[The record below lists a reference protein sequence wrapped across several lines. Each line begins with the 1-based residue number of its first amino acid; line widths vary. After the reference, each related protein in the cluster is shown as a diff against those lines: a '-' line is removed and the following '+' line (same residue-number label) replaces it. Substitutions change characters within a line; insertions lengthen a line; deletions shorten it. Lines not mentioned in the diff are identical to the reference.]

1 MKLIDLLVEFGGD
14 LLSGLGITLQLTI
27 IGIIFASI
35 IGILCAVINVS
46 KNKYLKIITSI
57 YINIIRGTP
66 FLVQAYIIYFGL
78 PGALGIRMSE
88 MTAGIIA
95 ISLNAGA
102 YMAEIIRGGIEA
114 VDKGQMEAARSLG
127 LPTHVAMRKVI
138 LPQALR
144 TMTPSLINQF
154 IITLKDTSIL
164 SIIGIRE
171 LTMAG
176 KLVIAKNY
184 ESMAMWSL
192 VAVYYFIVIY
202 TITKISRYIERK
214 TAYGK

>member
-1 MKLIDLLVEFGGD
+1 MKLFDLLAEYGAA

-35 IGILCAVINVS
+35 IGVLCALVNVS
-46 KNKYLKIITSI
+46 KNKYLKVITSI

-78 PGALGIRMSE
+78 PMALGIRMNE
-88 MTAGIIA
+88 MTAGILA

-102 YMAEIIRGGIEA
+102 YMAEIMRGGIEA

-127 LPTHVAMRKVI
+127 LSYEKAMRKVI
-138 LPQALR
+138 LPQAVR
-144 TMTPSLINQF
+144 TMAPSLMNQF

-164 SIIGIRE
+164 SVIGIRE
-171 LTMAG
+171 LTMSG
-176 KLVIAKNY
+176 KLIIAKNY
-184 ESMAMWSL
+184 ESMAMWTL
-192 VAVYYFIVIY
+192 VAFYYFIVIY
-202 TITKISRYIERK
+202 GITKISRYIERK
-214 TAYGK
+214 AAYGK

>member
-1 MKLIDLLVEFGGD
+1 MKLIDLLVEYGGA
-14 LLSGLGITLQLTI
+14 LLAGLGITLRLTI
-27 IGIIFASI
+27 LGIIFASI
-35 IGILCAVINVS
+35 IGVLCALINVS
-46 KNKYLKIITSI
+46 KNKYLKIFTSI

-78 PGALGIRMSE
+78 PMALGIRMSE
-88 MTAGIIA
+88 TTAGIIA

-102 YMAEIIRGGIEA
+102 YMAEIMRGGIEA

-127 LPTHVAMRKVI
+127 LPYSKSMTKVI
-138 LPQALR
+138 LPQAIR

-176 KLVIAKNY
+176 KLIIAKNY
-184 ESMAMWSL
+184 ESMAMWTL
-192 VAVYYFIVIY
+192 VALFYFIAIY
-202 TITKISRYIERK
+202 AITKISRYIERK

>member
-1 MKLIDLLVEFGGD
+1 MKLIDLLVEYGGA
-14 LLSGLGITLQLTI
+14 LLAGLGITIRLTI
-27 IGIIFASI
+27 LGIIFASI
-35 IGILCAVINVS
+35 IGVLCALINVS
-46 KNKYLKIITSI
+46 KNKYLKIFTSI
-57 YINIIRGTP
+57 YINIVRGTP

-78 PGALGIRMSE
+78 PMALGIRMHE
-88 MTAGIIA
+88 TTAGIIA

-102 YMAEIIRGGIEA
+102 YMAEIMRGGIEA

-127 LPTHVAMRKVI
+127 LPYSKSMLKVI
-138 LPQALR
+138 LPQAVR

-176 KLVIAKNY
+176 KLIIAKNY
-184 ESMAMWSL
+184 ESMAMWTL
-192 VAVYYFIVIY
+192 VALFYFIVIY
-202 TITKISRYIERK
+202 GVTKISRYIERK

>member
-1 MKLIDLLVEFGGD
+1 MKLLDLLTEYGGA
-14 LLSGLGITLQLTI
+14 LLAGLGITLQLAIT
-27 IGIIFASI
+27 GIILASI
-35 IGILCAVINVS
+35 IGIFCAIINVS
-46 KNKYLKIITSI
+46 KNNYLKIIASI

-127 LPTHVAMRKVI
+127 LPSHKAMQKII

-176 KLVIAKNY
+176 KLVIAKTY
-184 ESMAMWSL
+184 ESMAMWSI
-192 VAVYYFIVIY
+192 VALYYFVIIY
-202 TITKISRYIERK
+202 AITKISRYMERK

>member
-1 MKLIDLLVEFGGD
+1 MKLIDLLVEYGGA
-14 LLSGLGITLQLTI
+14 LLAGLGITLRLTI
-27 IGIIFASI
+27 LGIIFASI
-35 IGILCAVINVS
+35 IGVLCALINVS
-46 KNKYLKIITSI
+46 KNKYLKIFTSI

-78 PGALGIRMSE
+78 PMALGIRMSE
-88 MTAGIIA
+88 TTAGIIA

-102 YMAEIIRGGIEA
+102 YMAEIMRGGIEA

-127 LPTHVAMRKVI
+127 LPYSKSMTKVI
-138 LPQALR
+138 LPQAIR

-176 KLVIAKNY
+176 KLIIAKNY
-184 ESMAMWSL
+184 ESMAMWTL
-192 VAVYYFIVIY
+192 VALFYFIVIY
-202 TITKISRYIERK
+202 AITKISRYIERK

>member
-1 MKLIDLLVEFGGD
+1 MSLFDLLVEYSD
-14 LLSGLGITLQLTI
+14 VLIAGLGITLKLTI
-27 IGIIFASI
+27 IGIIFASL
-35 IGILCAVINVS
+35 IGVVCALINVS
-46 KNKYLKIITSI
+46 HNKYLKIITNI

-66 FLVQAYIIYFGL
+66 FLVQAYIIYFGI
-78 PGALGIRMSE
+78 PMALGIRMDE
-88 MTAGIIA
+88 FTAGIIA

-102 YMAEIIRGGIEA
+102 YMAEIMRGGIEA

-127 LPTHVAMRKVI
+127 LPYAQSMLKVV

-144 TMTPSLINQF
+144 TMTPSIINQF

-164 SIIGIRE
+164 SIIGIKE

-184 ESMAMWSL
+184 RSMEMWTI
-192 VAVYYFIVIY
+192 VAVFYFVVIY
-202 TITKISRYIERK
+202 AMTLISRYIERK
-214 TAYGK
+214 TSYGK

>member
-1 MKLIDLLVEFGGD
+1 MKLFDLLVEYGGT
-14 LLSGLGITLQLTI
+14 LLAGLGITLKLAI
-27 IGIIFASI
+27 LGIIFASI
-35 IGILCAVINVS
+35 IGVLCALINVS
-46 KNKYLKIITSI
+46 KNKILKWIASV
-57 YINIIRGTP
+57 YIHIIRGTP

-78 PGALGIRMSE
+78 PMALGIRMSE

-102 YMAEIIRGGIEA
+102 YMAEIMRGGIEA

-127 LPTHVAMRKVI
+127 LSRGKAMQKVI
-138 LPQALR
+138 LPQAIR
-144 TMTPSLINQF
+144 TMAPSLINQF

-184 ESMAMWSL
+184 ESLAMWTL
-192 VAVYYFIVIY
+192 VALYYFIVIF

>member
-35 IGILCAVINVS
+35 IGVLCAVINVS

-88 MTAGIIA
+88 ITAGIIA
-95 ISLNAGA
+95 IRLNAGA
-102 YMAEIIRGGIEA
+102 YMAEIVRGGIDA
-114 VDKGQMEAARSLG
+114 VWDKW
-127 LPTHVAMRKVI
+127 
-138 LPQALR
+138 
-144 TMTPSLINQF
+144 
-154 IITLKDTSIL
+154 
-164 SIIGIRE
+164 
-171 LTMAG
+171 
-176 KLVIAKNY
+176 KL
-184 ESMAMWSL
+184 L
-192 VAVYYFIVIY
+192 AV
-202 TITKISRYIERK
+202 
-214 TAYGK
+214 

>member
-1 MKLIDLLVEFGGD
+1 MRLFDLLTEYGGT
-14 LLSGLGITLQLTI
+14 LLAGLGITLQLAIT
-27 IGIIFASI
+27 GIILASI

-46 KNKYLKIITSI
+46 KNNYLKIITSI
-57 YINIIRGTP
+57 YIHIIRGTP

-127 LPTHVAMRKVI
+127 LPSHKAMQKII

-144 TMTPSLINQF
+144 TMTPSLMNQF

-176 KLVIAKNY
+176 KLVIAKTY
-184 ESMAMWSL
+184 ESMAMWSI
-192 VAVYYFIVIY
+192 VALYYFIIIY
-202 TITKISRYIERK
+202 AITKISRYMERK

>member
-35 IGILCAVINVS
+35 IGVLCAVINVS

-138 LPQALR
+138 LPQAIR

>member
-1 MKLIDLLVEFGGD
+1 MKLFDLLVEYGGT
-14 LLSGLGITLQLTI
+14 LLAGLGITLKLAI
-27 IGIIFASI
+27 LGIIFASI
-35 IGILCAVINVS
+35 IGVLCALINVS
-46 KNKYLKIITSI
+46 KNKILKWITSI
-57 YINIIRGTP
+57 YIHIIRGTP

-78 PGALGIRMSE
+78 PMALGIRMSE

-102 YMAEIIRGGIEA
+102 YMAEIMRGGIEA

-127 LPTHVAMRKVI
+127 LSSGKAMQKVI
-138 LPQALR
+138 LPQAIR
-144 TMTPSLINQF
+144 TMAPSLINQF

-176 KLVIAKNY
+176 KMVISKNY
-184 ESMAMWSL
+184 ESVAMWTL
-192 VAVYYFIVIY
+192 VAIYYFIVIF

>member
-1 MKLIDLLVEFGGD
+1 MKLIDLLGQYGD
-14 LLSGLGITLQLTI
+14 TLLSGLAITVKLTI
-27 IGIIFASI
+27 LGMLFACI
-35 IGILCAVINVS
+35 IGILCALINVS
-46 KNKYLKIITSI
+46 HNKILKVIANI

-78 PGALGIRMSE
+78 PMLLDIRMPE
-88 MTAGIIA
+88 TTAGIIA

-102 YMAEIIRGGIEA
+102 YMAEIMRGGIEA

-127 LPTHVAMRKVI
+127 LPYPKAMMKVI
-138 LPQALR
+138 LPQAVR
-144 TMTPSLINQF
+144 TMAPSLINQF

-164 SIIGIRE
+164 SVIGIRE

-176 KLVIAKNY
+176 KLVIARNY
-184 ESMAMWSL
+184 ESMAIWTL
-192 VAVYYFIVIY
+192 VALFYFVIIY
-202 TITKISRYIERK
+202 AITKTARYVERK

>member
-1 MKLIDLLVEFGGD
+1 MKLFDLIAEYGGA

-27 IGIIFASI
+27 IGILFASI
-35 IGILCAVINVS
+35 IGVFCALVNVS

-78 PGALGIRMSE
+78 PMALGIRMSE
-88 MTAGIIA
+88 TTAGIVA

-102 YMAEIIRGGIEA
+102 YMAEIMRGGIEA

-127 LPTHVAMRKVI
+127 LPYPKAMVKVI
-138 LPQALR
+138 LPQAIR

-184 ESMAMWSL
+184 ESMAMWTL
-192 VAVYYFIVIY
+192 VALFYFVVIY
-202 TITKISRYIERK
+202 GITKISRYIERK

>member
-1 MKLIDLLVEFGGD
+1 MKLFDLLAEYGGA
-14 LLSGLGITLQLTI
+14 LLTGLGITLQLTI
-27 IGIIFASI
+27 IGILFASI
-35 IGILCAVINVS
+35 IGVLCALVNVS
-46 KNKYLKIITSI
+46 KNKYLKVITSI

-78 PGALGIRMSE
+78 PMALGIRMSE
-88 MTAGIIA
+88 TTAGIVA

-102 YMAEIIRGGIEA
+102 YMAEIMRGGIEA

-127 LPTHVAMRKVI
+127 LPYPKAMVKVI
-138 LPQALR
+138 LPQAIR

-184 ESMAMWSL
+184 ESMAMWTL
-192 VAVYYFIVIY
+192 VALYYFVVIY
-202 TITKISRYIERK
+202 GITKISRYIERK

>member
-1 MKLIDLLVEFGGD
+1 MKLFDLLAEYGGA

-35 IGILCAVINVS
+35 IGVFCALVNVS

-78 PGALGIRMSE
+78 PMALGIRMSE
-88 MTAGIIA
+88 TTAGIVA

-102 YMAEIIRGGIEA
+102 YMAEIMRGGIEA

-127 LPTHVAMRKVI
+127 LPYPKAMVKVI
-138 LPQALR
+138 LPQAIR

-184 ESMAMWSL
+184 ESMAMWTL
-192 VAVYYFIVIY
+192 VALFYFVVIY
-202 TITKISRYIERK
+202 GITKISRYIERK

>member
-1 MKLIDLLVEFGGD
+1 MKLIDLLVEYGAV
-14 LLSGLGITLQLTI
+14 LLSGLGITLQLTV
-27 IGIIFASI
+27 IGIILASI

-46 KNKYLKIITSI
+46 NNKYLKIITSI

-78 PGALGIRMSE
+78 PIAMNIRMSE
-88 MTAGIIA
+88 TTAGIIA

-127 LPTHVAMRKVI
+127 LPSSKTMRKVI

-176 KLVIAKNY
+176 KMIIAKNY
-184 ESMAMWSL
+184 ESLAMWSI
-192 VAVYYFIVIY
+192 VALYYFIVIY
-202 TITKISRYIERK
+202 AITKISRYVERK

>member
-1 MKLIDLLVEFGGD
+1 MSLFDLLVEYSD
-14 LLSGLGITLQLTI
+14 VLIAGLGITLKLTI
-27 IGIIFASI
+27 IGIIFASL
-35 IGILCAVINVS
+35 IGVVCALINVS
-46 KNKYLKIITSI
+46 HNKYLKIITNI

-66 FLVQAYIIYFGL
+66 FLVQAYIIYFGI
-78 PGALGIRMSE
+78 PMALGIRMDE
-88 MTAGIIA
+88 FTAGIIA

-102 YMAEIIRGGIEA
+102 YMAEIMRGGIEA

-127 LPTHVAMRKVI
+127 LPYTQSMLKVV

-144 TMTPSLINQF
+144 TMTPSIINQF

-164 SIIGIRE
+164 SIIGIKE

-184 ESMAMWSL
+184 RSMEMWTI
-192 VAVYYFIVIY
+192 VAVFYFVVIY
-202 TITKISRYIERK
+202 AMTLISRYIERK
-214 TAYGK
+214 TSYGK

>member
-1 MKLIDLLVEFGGD
+1 MKLIDLLAEFGGD
-14 LLSGLGITLQLTI
+14 LLAALGVTLQLTI
-27 IGIIFASI
+27 LGIIFASI
-35 IGILCAVINVS
+35 IGILCAIINVS
-46 KNKYLKIITSI
+46 NNKFLKVITSI

-88 MTAGIIA
+88 TTAGILA

-127 LPTHVAMRKVI
+127 LSSSKAMRKVI
-138 LPQALR
+138 LPQAIR

-164 SIIGIRE
+164 SAIGIYE
-171 LTMAG
+171 LTMVG
-176 KLVIAKNY
+176 KQIIARNY
-184 ESMAMWSL
+184 ESMAMWSI
-192 VAVYYFIVIY
+192 VALYYFIVIY
-202 TITKISRYIERK
+202 AITKISRYIERK

>member
-1 MKLIDLLVEFGGD
+1 MKLFDLLAEYGAA

-35 IGILCAVINVS
+35 IGVLCALVNVS
-46 KNKYLKIITSI
+46 KNKYLKVITSI

-78 PGALGIRMSE
+78 PMALGIRMNE
-88 MTAGIIA
+88 MTAGILA

-102 YMAEIIRGGIEA
+102 YMAEIMRGGIEA

-127 LPTHVAMRKVI
+127 LSYEKAMRKVI
-138 LPQALR
+138 LPQAVR
-144 TMTPSLINQF
+144 TMAPSLMNQF

-164 SIIGIRE
+164 SVIGIRE
-171 LTMAG
+171 LTMSG
-176 KLVIAKNY
+176 KLIIAKNY
-184 ESMAMWSL
+184 ESMAMWTL
-192 VAVYYFIVIY
+192 VAFYYFIVIY
-202 TITKISRYIERK
+202 GITKISRYIERK

>member
-1 MKLIDLLVEFGGD
+1 MKLFDLLAEYGGA
-14 LLSGLGITLQLTI
+14 LLTGLGITLQLTI

-35 IGILCAVINVS
+35 IGVLCALVNVS
-46 KNKYLKIITSI
+46 KNKYLKVITSI

-78 PGALGIRMSE
+78 PMALGIRMDE
-88 MTAGIIA
+88 MTAGILA

-102 YMAEIIRGGIEA
+102 YMAEIMRGGIEA

-127 LPTHVAMRKVI
+127 LPYPKAMMKVI
-138 LPQALR
+138 LPQAIR

-164 SIIGIRE
+164 SVIGIRE

-184 ESMAMWSL
+184 ESMAMWTL
-192 VAVYYFIVIY
+192 VALYYFVIIY
-202 TITKISRYIERK
+202 GITKISRYIERK

>member
-1 MKLIDLLVEFGGD
+1 MKLFDLLIEYGGT
-14 LLSGLGITLQLTI
+14 LLTGLGITLKLAI
-27 IGIIFASI
+27 LGIIFASI
-35 IGILCAVINVS
+35 IGVLCALINVS
-46 KNKYLKIITSI
+46 KNKILKWITSI
-57 YINIIRGTP
+57 YIHIIRGTP

-78 PGALGIRMSE
+78 PMALGIRISE

-95 ISLNAGA
+95 IRLNAGA
-102 YMAEIIRGGIEA
+102 YMAEIMRGGIEA

-127 LPTHVAMRKVI
+127 LSSGKAMQKVI
-138 LPQALR
+138 LPQAIR
-144 TMTPSLINQF
+144 TMAPSLINQF

-176 KLVIAKNY
+176 KMVISKNY
-184 ESMAMWSL
+184 ESVAMWTL
-192 VAVYYFIVIY
+192 VAIYYFIVIF

>member
-35 IGILCAVINVS
+35 IGVLCAVINVS

>member
-1 MKLIDLLVEFGGD
+1 MKLFDLLAEYGGA

-27 IGIIFASI
+27 IGILFASI
-35 IGILCAVINVS
+35 IGVFCALVNVS

-78 PGALGIRMSE
+78 PMALGIRMSE
-88 MTAGIIA
+88 TTAGIVA

-102 YMAEIIRGGIEA
+102 YMAEIMRGGIEA

-127 LPTHVAMRKVI
+127 LPYPKAMVKVI
-138 LPQALR
+138 LPQAIR

-184 ESMAMWSL
+184 ESMAMWTL
-192 VAVYYFIVIY
+192 VALFYFVVIY
-202 TITKISRYIERK
+202 GITKISRYIERK

>member
-1 MKLIDLLVEFGGD
+1 
-14 LLSGLGITLQLTI
+14 
-27 IGIIFASI
+27 
-35 IGILCAVINVS
+35 
-46 KNKYLKIITSI
+46 
-57 YINIIRGTP
+57 
-66 FLVQAYIIYFGL
+66 
-78 PGALGIRMSE
+78 
-88 MTAGIIA
+88 
-95 ISLNAGA
+95 
-102 YMAEIIRGGIEA
+102 
-114 VDKGQMEAARSLG
+114 MEAARSLG
-127 LPTHVAMRKVI
+127 LPTHTAMRKVI

>member
-46 KNKYLKIITSI
+46 KNKYLKIFTSI

>member
-1 MKLIDLLVEFGGD
+1 MNLFNLFVQYSDNLLM
-14 LLSGLGITLQLTI
+14 GLGVTLQLTI
-27 IGIIFASI
+27 TGILCASI
-35 IGILCAVINVS
+35 IGILCAIVNVS
-46 KNKYLKIITSI
+46 QTKYLKIITSL

-66 FLVQAYIIYFGL
+66 FLVQAYIIYFGF
-78 PGALGIRMSE
+78 PSTLGIRMNE

-95 ISLNAGA
+95 ITLNAGA

-127 LPTHVAMRKVI
+127 LPSSKAMCKVI
-138 LPQALR
+138 LPQAIR

-164 SIIGIRE
+164 SIIGICE

-176 KLVIAKNY
+176 KLIIATNY
-184 ESMAMWSL
+184 ESMAMWSI
-192 VAVYYFIVIY
+192 VALYYFIVIY
-202 TITKISRYIERK
+202 VITWISKYMERK
-214 TAYGK
+214 TAYGN

>member
-1 MKLIDLLVEFGGD
+1 MKLIDLLVEFGAD

-35 IGILCAVINVS
+35 IGVLCAVINVS

>member
-1 MKLIDLLVEFGGD
+1 MKLIDLLVEFGAD

-35 IGILCAVINVS
+35 IGVLCAVINVS

-66 FLVQAYIIYFGL
+66 FLVQAYNIYFGL

>member
-1 MKLIDLLVEFGGD
+1 MKLFDLLAEYGGA

-27 IGIIFASI
+27 IGILFASI
-35 IGILCAVINVS
+35 IGVLCALVNVS
-46 KNKYLKIITSI
+46 KNKYLKVITSI

-78 PGALGIRMSE
+78 PMALGIRMSE
-88 MTAGIIA
+88 TTAGIVA

-102 YMAEIIRGGIEA
+102 YMAEIMRGGIEA

-127 LPTHVAMRKVI
+127 LPYPKAMVKVI
-138 LPQALR
+138 LPQAIR

-184 ESMAMWSL
+184 ESMAMWTL
-192 VAVYYFIVIY
+192 VALYYFVVIY
-202 TITKISRYIERK
+202 GITKISRYIERN

>member
-35 IGILCAVINVS
+35 IGVLCAVINVS

-127 LPTHVAMRKVI
+127 LPTHTAMRKVI

>member
-46 KNKYLKIITSI
+46 KNKYLKIFTSI

-138 LPQALR
+138 LPQAIR

>member
-1 MKLIDLLVEFGGD
+1 MKLFDLLAEYGGA
-14 LLSGLGITLQLTI
+14 LLTGLGITLQLTI

-35 IGILCAVINVS
+35 IGVLCALINVS
-46 KNKYLKIITSI
+46 KNKYLKVITSI

-78 PGALGIRMSE
+78 PMALGIRMNE
-88 MTAGIIA
+88 MTAGILA

-102 YMAEIIRGGIEA
+102 YMAEIMRGGIEA

-127 LPTHVAMRKVI
+127 LPYPKAMMKVI
-138 LPQALR
+138 LPQAIR

-164 SIIGIRE
+164 SVIGIRE

-184 ESMAMWSL
+184 ESMAMWTL
-192 VAVYYFIVIY
+192 VALYYFVVIY
-202 TITKISRYIERK
+202 GITKISRYIERK

>member
-1 MKLIDLLVEFGGD
+1 MKLFDLLAEYGGA
-14 LLSGLGITLQLTI
+14 LLTGLGITLQLTI

-35 IGILCAVINVS
+35 IGVLCALVNVS
-46 KNKYLKIITSI
+46 KNKYLKVITSI

-78 PGALGIRMSE
+78 PMALGIRMDE
-88 MTAGIIA
+88 MTAGILA

-102 YMAEIIRGGIEA
+102 YMAEIMRGGIEA

-127 LPTHVAMRKVI
+127 LPYPKAMMKVI
-138 LPQALR
+138 LPQAIR

-164 SIIGIRE
+164 SVIGIRE

-184 ESMAMWSL
+184 ESMAMWTL
-192 VAVYYFIVIY
+192 VALYYFVVIY
-202 TITKISRYIERK
+202 GITKISRYIERK

>member
-1 MKLIDLLVEFGGD
+1 MKLIDLFVEYGMD
-14 LLSGLGITLQLTI
+14 LLMGLGVTLQLAI
-27 IGIIFASI
+27 IGILFASM
-35 IGILCAVINVS
+35 IGILCAIINVS
-46 KNKYLKIITSI
+46 KNKYLKVITSL

-78 PGALGIRMSE
+78 PNALGIRMSE
-88 MTAGIIA
+88 TTAGIIA

-102 YMAEIIRGGIEA
+102 YMAEIIRGGIES

-127 LPTHVAMRKVI
+127 LPSGKAMRKVI
-138 LPQALR
+138 LPQAIR

-176 KLVIAKNY
+176 KQIIARNY
-184 ESMAMWSL
+184 ESMAMWTL
-192 VAVYYFIVIY
+192 VAFYYFIVIY
-202 TITKISRYIERK
+202 VITRISRYIERK